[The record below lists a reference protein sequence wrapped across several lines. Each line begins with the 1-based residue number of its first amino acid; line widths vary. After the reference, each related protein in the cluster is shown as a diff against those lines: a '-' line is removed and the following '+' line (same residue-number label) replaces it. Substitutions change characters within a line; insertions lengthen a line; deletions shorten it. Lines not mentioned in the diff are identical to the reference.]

1 MYRITD
7 EGSQKEIM
15 PKGYT
20 GAAVCYLGTMWR
32 TLWLS
37 SETMGRYHWNKGINS
52 FGIKKDFQ
60 EPASAHAGS
69 YFM

>member
-20 GAAVCYLGTMWR
+20 GAAVCYLGTM
-32 TLWLS
+32 
-37 SETMGRYHWNKGINS
+37 
-52 FGIKKDFQ
+52 
-60 EPASAHAGS
+60 
-69 YFM
+69 

>member
-20 GAAVCYLGTMWR
+20 GAAVCYLGTV
-32 TLWLS
+32 
-37 SETMGRYHWNKGINS
+37 
-52 FGIKKDFQ
+52 
-60 EPASAHAGS
+60 
-69 YFM
+69 